1 MNSTEHGIARY
12 VGEAV
17 LTKLQMVRIGI
28 AGAGGLGSNC
38 AACLVRCGFRRF
50 VIADS
55 DAVEPSNLNRQ
66 FFFAHQV
73 AMPKVAALAENLAAI
88 NPDVEVEMVE
98 ERIDRANARLFFGGC
113 DAVVEALD
121 TPEDK
126 AMLAQ
131 VLLPDAGLLVTVSGM
146 AGFGNTDAIVCRTL
160 RDNCVVVGDGLSDTE
175 AGTPPFAPG
184 AAIAAA
190 KQADAVFAHF
200 MRRFA
205 A

>member
-1 MNSTEHGIARY
+1 MNSVEHGIARY
-12 VGEAV
+12 VGEAT
-17 LTKLQMVRIGI
+17 LARLQGVRIGI

-50 VIADS
+50 TIADA

-73 AMPKVAALAENLAAI
+73 AMPKVAALAENMAAI
-88 NPDVEVEMVE
+88 NPDVEVELVE
-98 ERIDRANARLFFGGC
+98 ERIGRANARLYFGDC
-113 DAVVEALD
+113 DAVVEAFD

-131 VLLPDAGLLVTVSGM
+131 ELLPHVELLVTVSGM
-146 AGFGNTDAIVCRTL
+146 AGYGNTDAIVCRTL
-160 RDNCVVVGDGLSDTE
+160 RANCIVVGDGLSDTD
-175 AGTPPFAPG
+175 AGAQPFAPG
-184 AAIAAA
+184 AAIASA